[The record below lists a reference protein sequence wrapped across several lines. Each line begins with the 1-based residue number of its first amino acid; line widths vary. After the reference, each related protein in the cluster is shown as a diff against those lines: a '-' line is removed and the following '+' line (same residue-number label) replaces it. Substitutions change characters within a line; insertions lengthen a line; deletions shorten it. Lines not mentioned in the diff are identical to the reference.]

1 MVGCGPVGLAVIAG
15 LRAVGVESIVAADL
29 SPTRRAMALTMGAT
43 EAVDPTEEGV
53 VDAWRRLDG
62 RRPLVAFE
70 AVGVPG
76 MLQQLLRDLPPGTRV
91 AVVGVCMEP
100 DQIRP
105 FFAIA
110 KELSLHF
117 ALAYG
122 ADEFAG
128 ALRALAEGDI
138 DVSPMITGTV
148 DLDGVPGAFEA
159 LARPDEHVK
168 ILVEPAPT

>member
-1 MVGCGPVGLAVIAG
+1 
-15 LRAVGVESIVAADL
+15 
-29 SPTRRAMALTMGAT
+29 
-43 EAVDPTEEGV
+43 VDPAEEGA

-76 MLQQLLRDLPPGTRV
+76 TLQQLLRDLPPATRV

-100 DQIRP
+100 DSILP
-105 FFAIA
+105 FFAVA

-117 ALAYG
+117 AMAYG
-122 ADEFAG
+122 AEEFAG
-128 ALRALAEGDI
+128 ALRRLAEGDI
-138 DVSPMITGTV
+138 DVSSMITGTV

-168 ILVEPAPT
+168 ILVEPAAT